1 MIIGFGYDNA
11 QLPELRHPTRE
22 DLDQVSARIPIILVH
37 QSGHLGV
44 ANSDPDAIER
54 RRQGQFL
61 REDQVDSYQRLG
73 VFPSLFPMHTFYWGD
88 WHRAA
93 R

>member
-44 ANSDPDAIER
+44 ANSAALDRVGVDASSEAPPGGVIR
-54 RRQGQFL
+54 RDGQGEPNS
-61 REDQVDSYQRLG
+61 RGRSKRT
-73 VFPSLFPMHTFYWGD
+73 SRHC
-88 WHRAA
+88 
-93 R
+93 